1 METRANFVM
10 IGVFTLAVIAGA
22 FSFVLWFSG
31 LSRTADHQ
39 TFELVFTGSVSG
51 LSRGSTVL
59 FNGLR
64 VGQVSEIHFVP
75 DDPRRVS
82 VLVEVMD
89 NVPVKTDTK
98 ARLEMQ
104 GLTGGAVIALS
115 GGAPDSPAL
124 VSENGKPP
132 MLVAEPSQLQN
143 IMESVQNLST
153 KADAALGKVD
163 ALLSDN
169 SGAIADAVK
178 NIDSFS
184 KALSENSAGVNSALA
199 GISDL
204 GRKIGPLS
212 DRLQSLS
219 EHLDKVVG
227 AVDPESVRRVV
238 GDVQSLADV
247 LAKDE
252 GSIDSTLTDTAA
264 LAKRLNGASVQL
276 DATLGDFD
284 SLLKSVDTHKVANFL
299 DGADALGQVVRDNKG
314 NIDRTLKNASELSAK
329 LDESADK
336 IDGLMTSLQDLV
348 GSPDVKGPLAEF
360 ADAARSVRQLADDL
374 NTRTKE
380 ITTGLVHFSNTGLRE
395 YEALA
400 IDGRRTV
407 NDLDRVLRGFE
418 RNPSELIFGA
428 KPTLPEYHGG
438 P

>member
-1 METRANFVM
+1 
-10 IGVFTLAVIAGA
+10 
-22 FSFVLWFSG
+22 
-31 LSRTADHQ
+31 
-39 TFELVFTGSVSG
+39 
-51 LSRGSTVL
+51 
-59 FNGLR
+59 
-64 VGQVSEIHFVP
+64 
-75 DDPRRVS
+75 
-82 VLVEVMD
+82 
-89 NVPVKTDTK
+89 
-98 ARLEMQ
+98 
-104 GLTGGAVIALS
+104 VIALS

-336 IDGLMTSLQDLV
+336 IDGLMTSLQGFV

>member
-336 IDGLMTSLQDLV
+336 IDGLMTSLQGFV